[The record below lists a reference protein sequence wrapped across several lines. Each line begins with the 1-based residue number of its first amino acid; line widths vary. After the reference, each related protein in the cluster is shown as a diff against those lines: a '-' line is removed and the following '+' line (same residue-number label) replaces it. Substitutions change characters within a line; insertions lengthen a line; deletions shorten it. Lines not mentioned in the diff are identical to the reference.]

1 MKAAPIALAAALLA
15 IAGPAA
21 AQTATDA
28 RCILLSNA
36 FATEAKDAQ
45 AQKLAE
51 ASLYF
56 YLGRLSPTETTAQLK
71 TVFDQQSKTITET
84 NAGPLMGE
92 CVKAVQ
98 GKVQLIQTLAA
109 QAQPAAPATPATKPP
124 PQPQGR

>member
-1 MKAAPIALAAALLA
+1 MPRRAWRKCPGASMTRAASFTCRPPTKASSGEYLMKAAPIALAAALLA
-15 IAGPAA
+15 IAAPAA
-21 AQTATDA
+21 AQNVNDA

-36 FATEAKDAQ
+36 FAAEAKDAQ

-84 NAGPLMGE
+84 NAGPLM
-92 CVKAVQ
+92 
-98 GKVQLIQTLAA
+98 
-109 QAQPAAPATPATKPP
+109 
-124 PQPQGR
+124 

>member
-15 IAGPAA
+15 TSGAAG
-21 AQTATDA
+21 AQAVNDA

-36 FATEAKDAQ
+36 FAAEAKDAQ

-56 YLGRLSPTETTAQLK
+56 YLGRLSPTETPAQLK

-84 NAGPLMGE
+84 NAGPLMGD

-98 GKVQLIQTLAA
+98 GKVELIQTLAA
-109 QAQPAAPATPATKPP
+109 QAQPAPPQTTKPA